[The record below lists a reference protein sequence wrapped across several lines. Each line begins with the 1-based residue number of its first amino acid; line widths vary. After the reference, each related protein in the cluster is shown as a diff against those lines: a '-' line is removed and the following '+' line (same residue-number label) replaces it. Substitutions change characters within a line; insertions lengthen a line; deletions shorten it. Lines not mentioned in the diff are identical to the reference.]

1 MTKILVTIGPF
12 SENDDIL
19 YNINNKTN
27 LFRLN
32 GSHNSIAWHSKVIN
46 KIKKINEDAFVLLD
60 IPGIKPRTNN
70 KNNIRVE
77 KDEIISFSESEIIS
91 KYRTIPLTKPI
102 PKIDP
107 KLKNFTIN
115 DGQFEF
121 EAFEVSSN
129 YILGKSK
136 TNFNLLPKKG
146 INFPNSI
153 YLEDKQFEVYRDFI
167 DKIKGLNIC
176 GLGLSFVQSKEIVK
190 KVKNLCKELTLVS
203 KIENIE
209 GYKNR
214 KSIIAESD
222 AIMIDRGDLAAEI
235 GLENLYVAVKNISMD
250 TKQQGKPLIMATENL
265 ETMVFRETPSKSEV
279 ISIANSI
286 EIGSDC
292 IMLSEETATSENC
305 LKTIEWLDEFIKKDK
320 VVRKE
325 YEYINTNK
333 YNEIWDM
340 IDNSRNKNFLIMTKS
355 GYALNQIQASKPLS
369 NIFIVTDN
377 LKLGKTIKLF
387 AKEPIF
393 LYEKIKLKVPIE
405 TILKIV
411 KKYKKI
417 IFQKSKNIV
426 CIYVSTY
433 LKEARAN
440 CITILDENDLD

>member
-12 SENDDIL
+12 SEQDHVL
-19 YNINNKTN
+19 GHINKKTN

-32 GSHNSIAWHSKVIN
+32 GSHNTIEWHRKVV
-46 KIKKINEDAFVLLD
+46 KKIREINENAFVLLD

-70 KNNIRVE
+70 KNNISVE
-77 KDEIISFSESEIIS
+77 KGEIVSFSDVEKVTE
-91 KYRTIPLTKPI
+91 YRTIPLTKPI

-107 KLKNFTIN
+107 NLKNFTIN

-121 EAFEVSSN
+121 EVFELNSD

-136 TNFNLLPKKG
+136 TKFNLLPKKG
-146 INFPNSI
+146 VNFPKSI
-153 YLEDKQFEVYRDFI
+153 YLEERQFEVYEEFI
-167 DKIKGLNIC
+167 NKIKGLKIS
-176 GLGLSFVQSKEIVK
+176 GLGLSFVQSKEIIK
-190 KVKNLCKELTLVS
+190 QVKNICKELTLVS

-235 GLENLYVAVKNISMD
+235 GLENLYDAVKNITLD

-265 ETMVFRETPSKSEV
+265 ETMIFRETPSKSEV

-292 IMLSEETATSENC
+292 IMLSEETATSKNC
-305 LKTIEWLDEFIKKDK
+305 LKTIDWLDGFIKKDK
-320 VVRKE
+320 VVKKR
-325 YEYINTNK
+325 YEYVNKNK
-333 YNEIWDM
+333 YNEIWNM
-340 IDNSRNKNFLIMTKS
+340 IDNSKNKDFLIMTKS
-355 GYALNQIQASKPLS
+355 GYALNQIKASKPLS